1 MMYVIIGLGTFGVSL
16 GKTLNAMGNDVLGID
31 ASMEKVELHKTD
43 FDTVCLNSTD
53 ETALKSQQVNEADAV
68 IVAIGEDWA
77 ASVQTTA
84 ILLNMGVKNIIGRSL
99 SPLHD
104 MVLRRMGVTNI
115 VNPEETAARSI
126 ANHLMLENVVST
138 YSITGE
144 VVVDEVVIPNY
155 YVGQK
160 VSQINFKEEY
170 NLNLIAVKH
179 EVENSGI
186 TSRMKGV
193 LGVEASKHWA
203 ALTDDL
209 DSYIFGKGDHIYVCG
224 EQNDIA
230 KYLKSVNDY

>member
-1 MMYVIIGLGTFGVSL
+1 MYVIIGLGTFGVSL

-31 ASMEKVELHKTD
+31 ANLEKVEIHKQD

-53 ETALKSQQVNEADAV
+53 EQALMSHQITEADAV

-84 ILLNMGVKNIIGRSL
+84 ILLNLGVRNIIGRSL

-104 MVLRRMGVTNI
+104 MVLQRMGITQI

-138 YSITGE
+138 YSITDD
-144 VVVDEVVIPNY
+144 VVVDEIVVPSF

-160 VSQINFKEEY
+160 AEQINFKKEY
-170 NLNLIAVKH
+170 NINLIAIKH
-179 EVENSGI
+179 QTENSSIANKVG
-186 TSRMKGV
+186 GV
-193 LGVEASKHWA
+193 LGFEASKRWTA
-203 ALTDDL
+203 ATGNL
-209 DSYIFGKGDHIYVCG
+209 DSYIFGKDDHIYICG
-224 EQNDIA
+224 AQSDIA
-230 KYLKSVNDY
+230 KYMESIKI

>member
-31 ASMEKVELHKTD
+31 ANLEKVEAHKTD

-53 ETALKSQQVNEADAV
+53 ENAMRSQQITEADAV

-84 ILLNMGVKNIIGRSL
+84 LLLNMGVKNIIGRSL

-126 ANHLMLENVVST
+126 AYHLMLENIVST
-138 YSITGE
+138 YNITDD
-144 VVVDEVVIPNY
+144 VVVYEIVIPSY

-160 VSQINFKEEY
+160 VEQINLKREY
-170 NLNLIAVKH
+170 NLSLIAIKH
-179 EVENSGI
+179 QVENNSI
-186 TSRMKGV
+186 TNKVGGM
-193 LGVEASKHWA
+193 LGFEANRHWA
-203 ALTDDL
+203 ALTSDF
-209 DSYIFGKGDHIYVCG
+209 DSYIFGKDDHIYICG
-224 EQNDIA
+224 KQSDMATYMDSI
-230 KYLKSVNDY
+230 KK

>member
-31 ASMEKVELHKTD
+31 TNLEKVEMHKQD
-43 FDTVCLNSTD
+43 FDTACLNSTD
-53 ETALKSQQVNEADAV
+53 ENALMSQQITEADAV

-84 ILLNMGVKNIIGRSL
+84 VLLNLGVKNIIGRSL

-104 MVLRRMGVTNI
+104 MVLRRMGITNI

-138 YSITGE
+138 YSIT
-144 VVVDEVVIPNY
+144 DDVVINEIIIPSY

-160 VSQINFKEEY
+160 AGQINFKGEY
-170 NLNLIAVKH
+170 NISLIAVKH
-179 EVENSGI
+179 QVENAGI
-186 TSRMKGV
+186 ANKVGGV
-193 LGVEASKHWA
+193 LGFEASKHWEA
-203 ALTDDL
+203 ATNDL
-209 DSYIFGKGDHIYVCG
+209 DSYIFGKDDHIFIYG
-224 EQNDIA
+224 AQSDIA
-230 KYLKSVNDY
+230 KYMESIK